1 MIEDEDSDVLDF
13 LHSVQR
19 EDQIKIISWFLFQVR
34 MFVVCSYR
42 CVVGPA
48 VVWGPVSWQG

>member
-48 VVWGPVSWQG
+48 GVWGPVSWQG